1 MDASVIVLDNP
12 TGVRTGRVGHIH
24 PAPWYRRVFLA
35 FTRIGADPSDPPEVA
50 LQKRALVLASVGEAT
65 LSTIWVVSYW
75 AMDLPVSALIPFFY
89 QLVTAANIIRFA
101 RTRSYSA
108 FRNCEYTLSLL
119 LPFALQLSLGGFLPS
134 SGVILWSFTSPVA
147 ALMVSGRKT
156 AVRCFIAFLAVIA
169 IAGALD
175 PFLVKMTDHIPA
187 WVNITFFCLNIAAV
201 TGTCYLL
208 MQYFVHQRQ
217 LATDA
222 LAQERERSEQL
233 LRNVLPVS
241 IAERLKDGGTAI
253 ADRTEDAGVLFADLV
268 GFTPLSAGM
277 DPHALVELLDS
288 VFSEFD
294 VLAEQHGLE
303 KIKTIGD
310 AYMVASGLLDHEA
323 AHAERLAAMAI
334 GMREVVRARPPLAL
348 RIGIDIGPVVAG
360 VIGRRKFIYDL
371 WGDTVNTAGRMESHG
386 VSDGIQVTER
396 AYLRLR
402 VHYTFEDRGIIEI
415 KGKGPMRAYL
425 LQGARE

>member
-1 MDASVIVLDNP
+1 MFQWITA
-12 TGVRTGRVGHIH
+12 
-24 PAPWYRRVFLA
+24 
-35 FTRIGADPSDPPEVA
+35 IGADPADAPEVA
-50 LQKRALVLASVGEAT
+50 LQKRALVLASVGEAA
-65 LSTIWVVSYW
+65 LATIWVASYW
-75 AMDLPVSALIPFFY
+75 AMDLPVSAVIPFFY
-89 QLVTAANIIRFA
+89 QLVTVANLVGFA
-101 RTRSYSA
+101 RTRRYRT

-147 ALMVSGRKT
+147 SLVVSGRKV
-156 AVRCFIAFLAVIA
+156 AVRWFIAFLAVIVV
-169 IAGALD
+169 AGALD
-175 PFLVKMTDHIPA
+175 PYLEKKTDHIPT
-187 WVNITFFCLNIAAV
+187 WVNITFFCLNIASV

-217 LATDA
+217 LASDA
-222 LAQERERSEQL
+222 LARERERSEAL

-241 IAERLKDGGTAI
+241 IAESLKAGDTVI
-253 ADRTEDAGVLFADLV
+253 ADRTADAGVLFADLV
-268 GFTPLSAGM
+268 GFTPISAGM
-277 DPHALVELLDS
+277 DPNELVELLDG

-294 VLAEQHGLE
+294 VLAERHGLE

-323 AHAERLAAMAI
+323 SHAERLAGMALD
-334 GMREVVRARPPLAL
+334 MREVVRARPPLAL

-371 WGDTVNTAGRMESHG
+371 WGDTVNTASRMESHG
-386 VSDGIQVTER
+386 VTDSIQVTER

-402 VHYTFEDRGIIEI
+402 EHYTFEDRGMMDI

-425 LQGARE
+425 LIGRK